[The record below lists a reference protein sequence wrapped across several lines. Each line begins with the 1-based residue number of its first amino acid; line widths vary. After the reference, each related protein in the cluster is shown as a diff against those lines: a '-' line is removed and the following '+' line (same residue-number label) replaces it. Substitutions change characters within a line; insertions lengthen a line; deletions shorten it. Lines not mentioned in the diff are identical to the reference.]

1 MQRLAPNGSGRARL
15 GNLGGRPHPRV
26 PDLRRSRPP
35 DWLTQRWDGARVRV
49 SAHRRLIAAALAGLA
64 VLLAW
69 PSLGHTSG
77 GSEVLVAAHDL
88 QAGRRLTDQDVR
100 AARLP
105 TVAVPAHALT
115 PGMPVNGRAP
125 AGPVRSGEALTD
137 VRLLGPALL
146 DELSRQDGR
155 ALVAAPVRIAD
166 AAAVGLL
173 QAGDTV
179 DVLAAGSSPG
189 ESGPVA
195 DADSPGVGAAGPARI
210 VAAGARVLAVP
221 PAETTDPTGGAL
233 VVVAVPSATAADV
246 ASAAGTSRL
255 SVTVHPAPATATT
268 SPGQPSEQ
276 IP

>member
-1 MQRLAPNGSGRARL
+1 MCGTGC
-15 GNLGGRPHPRV
+15 PRTA
-26 PDLRRSRPP
+26 DSSPP
-35 DWLTQRWDGARVRV
+35 
-49 SAHRRLIAAALAGLA
+49 ALAGLA

-69 PSLGHTSG
+69 PALGRPSA

-100 AARLP
+100 SAQLP
-105 TVAVPAHALT
+105 TAAVPAHALT
-115 PGMPVNGRAP
+115 PGTSVNGRAP
-125 AGPVRSGEALTD
+125 AGPVRSGEPLTD

-155 ALVAAPVRIAD
+155 VLVAAPVRIGD
-166 AAAVGLL
+166 VAAVGLL

-179 DVLAAGSSPG
+179 DVLAAGSSPE

-195 DADSPGVGAAGPARI
+195 DTDPQPSAGPARI

-221 PAETTDPTGGAL
+221 TAETTDPTGGAL
-233 VVVAVPSATAADV
+233 IVVAVPPATAADV

-255 SVTVHPAPATATT
+255 SVTVRAAPTAGAT
-268 SPGQPSEQ
+268 SPDPPAGQTP
-276 IP
+276 